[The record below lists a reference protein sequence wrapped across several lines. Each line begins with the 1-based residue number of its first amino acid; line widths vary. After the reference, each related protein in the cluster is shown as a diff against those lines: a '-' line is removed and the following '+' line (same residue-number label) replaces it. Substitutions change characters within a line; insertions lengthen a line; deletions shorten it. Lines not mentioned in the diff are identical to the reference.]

1 MNLMPMNYILEKILY
16 HQGELA
22 TPQIKEELEFFIG
35 KFVYRQSVERTL
47 RFLKSIGVV
56 KDRWAGSAH
65 GSVKLWSL
73 IDGDKELRS
82 EKILR

>member
-1 MNLMPMNYILEKILY
+1 VNLVQMNYVIEKILY

-35 KFVYRQSVERTL
+35 QSIHRQSVERTL

-73 IDGDKELRS
+73 TDGEKTSRS
-82 EKILR
+82 G